1 MSVLFTIIISTF
13 NAEESI
19 LNTLKSIKQL
29 NYTNFELIIID
40 GKSSDRTIEKA
51 KSFSF
56 DNYKVV
62 SEIDNGIYDAWNKGI
77 LLSKGD
83 WIIFLGSGDIIKS
96 FALDEYAKI
105 ISENKNIDYIIAKAI
120 LFNKHSDLKVIGRNW
135 NWSDFSIRMRICH
148 VGSAHSKNMFIEK
161 GMFDEKYKIAG
172 DYDFLLRFGKYLKVA
187 YCDKVLFKMLDGGIS
202 NSGTKVFIENFQAQ
216 RSNGI
221 HFLKALTNYFFCV
234 GVYFSNKVL
243 NR

>member
-1 MSVLFTIIISTF
+1 MKTLFSIIISTL

-19 LNTLKSIKQL
+19 DSTLESLKKLNNK
-29 NYTNFELIIID
+29 NFELIIID
-40 GKSSDRTIEKA
+40 CKSSDKTIEKV

-56 DNYKVV
+56 DKLKIV

-135 NWSDFSIRMRICH
+135 NWSDFSISMRICH

-172 DYDFLLRFGKYLKVA
+172 DYDFLLRFGKHLKVA
-187 YCDKVLFKMLDGGIS
+187 YCDRVLFKMLDGGIS
-202 NSGTKVFIENFQAQ
+202 NSGTKVFLENFQAQ